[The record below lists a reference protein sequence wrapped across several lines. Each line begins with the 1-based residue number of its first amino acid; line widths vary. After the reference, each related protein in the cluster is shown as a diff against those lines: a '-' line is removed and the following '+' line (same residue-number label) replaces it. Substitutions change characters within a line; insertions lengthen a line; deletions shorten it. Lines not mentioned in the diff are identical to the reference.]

1 MPMRMSAAVEDRPE
15 LMDNREM
22 PAADAE
28 RDTEDA
34 RNGVGDNPA
43 EASKPKDAKA
53 EKDGT
58 EDEEEPKPSKL
69 KRIWTKIDLNLGTL
83 KMMFKGSLAPII
95 AVAWYESLDIV
106 KIFTTLGYLVPV
118 IAVLSITIMPRAKYI
133 QTLILNTI
141 GICIGSAVALL
152 GIWSA
157 IQARV
162 HTTPPGS
169 TTGYNS
175 SQAAVC
181 AIWLFADIYLV
192 NALRAKIPALQFP
205 AILHSIFTNVA
216 FTFAPNFQTMEQA
229 EDLIRQLLVAFLSAF
244 AISTGVSLFIIPV
257 SSRAVVQKGQAA
269 YVQAVRGVLKAHTA
283 YIQSLG
289 SSDMFAA
296 TGTATDPKRDDRNK
310 RKNEDKSKS
319 SPAETIQAKDLK
331 GAIGALTGLH
341 GKLYG
346 DMAFAKREYAWGKL
360 DAKDLDEIF
369 TLFRGI
375 LIPLVGMSTI
385 TDIFE
390 RTAERRGWVE
400 PPENSF
406 NRAESWEHL
415 DEAAISEEKKVWNE
429 VMKALHEPFAIAT
442 AAMDGGIEHASL
454 VLEILPKPKK
464 KKEADVEENGTDPRP
479 GDLEFAS
486 FLNQKVVDFHD
497 KRGETLKAWAR
508 EKGLSKDQFDNA
520 QSAPSNSDNFTPDE
534 AQHRRDQQ
542 QLYLMLYMEHL
553 LYFTGIAVL
562 NFVKF
567 ADKKV
572 EDGTMKKN
580 RLIVPGRR
588 RIKKWIMGLGREDAT
603 VDAEYPDSTEA
614 GMNNVY
620 LGSGFNKRKDPEH
633 LPPQTAW
640 QHFGNALRT
649 IPRFLGSPE
658 SAFGFRVACATLTIG
673 IVAFLKDTQLFFIKQ
688 RLVWAMI
695 IIAIGM
701 NMTSGEAIFG
711 FLGRMLGTFIA
722 AISSLVIWY
731 IVGEKTPGVLVF
743 LWLFIFLEMYFFLK
757 FPRFLTIWLVII
769 VTQVM
774 VIAYELQ
781 VKKIGI
787 KAASASGQPYYPT
800 YQLAFYRL
808 ACVAGGS
815 FVAFIWTIF
824 PYQVSDRSCLRKELG
839 SMLYL
844 LANYYSVVNSTTR
857 SRLHN
862 TEEDM
867 RSKTSPHRQL
877 QKARHKIFSKLMM
890 ILPSLKKHA
899 DWQKWEPTV
908 GGKFPRETYE
918 AIILRST
925 NILNYLSII
934 SYATQIWSK
943 EEGSVPTQTET
954 ATQRAWLNDLS
965 VLIEDV
971 GPASH
976 QITSALSL
984 LSASITQGS
993 TLPPYIQLPEPYYL
1007 NKRLEALDAGIL
1019 GMRHIEEPGYSAY
1032 ACLQVATSL
1041 ITDDLARLVKHVK
1054 DLVGETDFSFT
1065 VSVSDV
1071 NSTALKENS
1080 SKGKKD

>member
-1 MPMRMSAAVEDRPE
+1 MSGAVGDRPE
-15 LMDNREM
+15 PVDTRETQ
-22 PAADAE
+22 AEDAE
-28 RDTEDA
+28 KDTEDA
-34 RNGVGDNPA
+34 QNDVGDKPP
-43 EASKPKDAKA
+43 EASKSKDAEA
-53 EKDGT
+53 EETVLGTKD
-58 EDEEEPKPSKL
+58 EDEPKPSKI
-69 KRIWTKIDLNLGTL
+69 KRIWAKLDLDLGTL
-83 KMMFKGSLAPII
+83 MMMFKGSLAPII
-95 AVAWYESLDIV
+95 AVAWYQSLDIARV
-106 KIFTTLGYLVPV
+106 FTTLGYLVPV
-118 IAVLSITIMPRAKYI
+118 IAVLSLSIMPRAKYI

-141 GICIGSAVALL
+141 GICLGSAVALL
-152 GIWSA
+152 GIWSG

-169 TTGYNS
+169 TTTYNS

-181 AIWLFADIYLV
+181 AIWLFANIYLV
-192 NALRAKIPALQFP
+192 NALRAKIPALRFP
-205 AILHSIFTNVA
+205 AIMYSIFTNVA
-216 FTFAPNFQTMEQA
+216 FTFGPTFQTIEQGEA
-229 EDLIRQLLVAFLSAF
+229 VIRQLLIAFLAAF

-257 SSRAVVQKGQAA
+257 SSRAVVQKGQAG
-269 YVQAVRGVLKAHTA
+269 YIQAVRVVLKAQTA
-283 YIQSLG
+283 YIQSLE
-289 SSDMFAA
+289 SSDMFA
-296 TGTATDPKRDDRNK
+296 TTETVTDLKRGDRK
-310 RKNEDKSKS
+310 KGKNQDKSKS
-319 SPAETIQAKDLK
+319 SPAETTQARDLK
-331 GAIGALTGLH
+331 SAIGALTGLH

-346 DMAFAKREYAWGKL
+346 DMPFAKREYAWGKL

-375 LIPLVGMSTI
+375 LIPLIGMSTI

-390 RTAERRGWVE
+390 RIAERRGWVE
-400 PPENSF
+400 PHENSF
-406 NRAESWEHL
+406 DRAESWEHL
-415 DEAAISEEKKVWNE
+415 DEASKSEEKKVWNE
-429 VMKALHEPFAIAT
+429 VMKALHEPFAVAV
-442 AAMDGGIEHASL
+442 AAMDEGMEHAGL

-464 KKEADVEENGTDPRP
+464 KKEGDVEENGTDPRP
-479 GDLEFAS
+479 GDLEFTS
-486 FLNQKVVDFHD
+486 FLNQKVVDFHS

-508 EKGLSKDQFDNA
+508 QKGLSKDQFDNA
-520 QSAPSNSDNFTPDE
+520 KSAPGDSNNLTPDE
-534 AQHRRDQQ
+534 DQHRRDQQ

-553 LYFTGIAVL
+553 LYSTGVAIL

-572 EDGTMKKN
+572 EDGTIKNN
-580 RLIVPGRR
+580 RLIVPGRG
-588 RIKKWIMGLGREDAT
+588 RIKKWIMGLGHEDAT
-603 VDAEYPDSTEA
+603 VDSEYPDSTES
-614 GMNNVY
+614 GMNNIY
-620 LGSGFNKRKDPEH
+620 MGSGFNKRKDPEH

-658 SAFGFRVACATLTIG
+658 SAFGFRVACATLTVG

-701 NMTSGEAIFG
+701 NMSSGQAIFG
-711 FLGRMLGTFIA
+711 FLGRIIGTLIA
-722 AISSLVIWY
+722 AVSSLVIWY

-757 FPRFLTIWLVII
+757 FPRFVPIWLVTI
-769 VTQVM
+769 VTQVL
-774 VIAYELQ
+774 IIGYELQ
-781 VKKIGI
+781 VRKIGI

-824 PYQVSDRSCLRKELG
+824 PYQLSDRSLLRKDLG

-862 TEEDM
+862 TEGDM
-867 RSKTSPHRQL
+867 RSKTSPHGQL
-877 QKARHKIFSKLMM
+877 QKARHKIFGKLMM
-890 ILPSLKKHA
+890 ILPSLKQHA
-899 DWQKWEPTV
+899 EWQKWEPAV

-925 NILNYLSII
+925 NIMNYLSLI
-934 SYATQIWSK
+934 SYATQTWSR
-943 EEGSVPTQTET
+943 EEGSIPTKPET

-971 GPASH
+971 GPTSH
-976 QITSALSL
+976 QITSTLSL
-984 LSASITQGS
+984 LSASIIQGS
-993 TLPPYIQLPEPYYL
+993 TLPPYIQLPPPYYL
-1007 NKRLEALDAGIL
+1007 NRRLEALDTGIL

-1032 ACLQVATSL
+1032 ACLQVASSL
-1041 ITDDLARLVKHVK
+1041 ITDDLARLIEHVK

-1065 VSVSDV
+1065 VSVSDTSV
-1071 NSTALKENS
+1071 NSTASAETS

>member
-1 MPMRMSAAVEDRPE
+1 MSASVEDRPE
-15 LMDNREM
+15 PVDNREP
-22 PAADAE
+22 PAEDAE
-28 RDTEDA
+28 KDTEDA
-34 RNGVGDNPA
+34 QNDVGDKPA
-43 EASKPKDAKA
+43 EASKSKDAKA

-58 EDEEEPKPSKL
+58 KDEEEPKPSKL
-69 KRIWTKIDLNLGTL
+69 KRIWAKIDLDIGTL
-83 KMMFKGSLAPII
+83 MMMFKGSLAPIV
-95 AVAWYESLDIV
+95 AVAWYESLDIA

-118 IAVLSITIMPRAKYI
+118 ITVLSISIMPRAKYI

-141 GICIGSAVALL
+141 GICLGSAVALL
-152 GIWSA
+152 GIWSGV
-157 IQARV
+157 QARV

-169 TTGYNS
+169 TATYNS

-181 AIWLFADIYLV
+181 AIWLFANIYLV

-205 AILHSIFTNVA
+205 AIMYSIFTNVA
-216 FTFAPNFQTMEQA
+216 FTFGPNLQTIEQGEA
-229 EDLIRQLLVAFLSAF
+229 LIRQLLIAFLAAF

-269 YVQAVRGVLKAHTA
+269 YVQAIRGVLKAQTA
-283 YIQSLG
+283 YIQSLE
-289 SSDMFAA
+289 SSDMFA
-296 TGTATDPKRDDRNK
+296 TTETATDPKSDDRK
-310 RKNEDKSKS
+310 KGKNQDKSKS
-319 SPAETIQAKDLK
+319 SPAETTQARDLK

-346 DMAFAKREYAWGKL
+346 DMPFAKREYAWGKL

-375 LIPLVGMSTI
+375 LIPLIGMSTI

-390 RTAERRGWVE
+390 RIAERRGWVE
-400 PPENSF
+400 PHENSF
-406 NRAESWEHL
+406 DRAESWEHL
-415 DEAAISEEKKVWNE
+415 DEASKSEEKKVWNE
-429 VMKALHEPFAIAT
+429 VMKALHEPFAVAV
-442 AAMDGGIEHASL
+442 AAMDEGMEHAGL

-464 KKEADVEENGTDPRP
+464 KKEGDVEENGTDPRP
-479 GDLEFAS
+479 GDLEFTS
-486 FLNQKVVDFHD
+486 FLNQKVVDFHS

-508 EKGLSKDQFDNA
+508 QKGLSQDQFDNA
-520 QSAPSNSDNFTPDE
+520 KSAPSNSKNLTPDE

-553 LYFTGIAVL
+553 LYSTGIAIL

-588 RIKKWIMGLGREDAT
+588 RLRKWIMGLGREDAT
-603 VDAEYPDSTEA
+603 VDSEYPDSTES
-614 GMNNVY
+614 GMNNIY
-620 LGSGFNKRKDPEH
+620 MGSGFNKRKDPEH

-658 SAFGFRVACATLTIG
+658 SAFGFRVACATLTVG

-701 NMTSGEAIFG
+701 NMTSGQAIFG
-711 FLGRMLGTFIA
+711 FLGRIVGTFIA
-722 AISSLVIWY
+722 AVSSLVIWY
-731 IVGEKTPGVLVF
+731 IAGEKTPGVLVF

-757 FPRFLTIWLVII
+757 FPRFVPIWLVAI
-769 VTQVM
+769 VTQVL
-774 VIAYELQ
+774 IIGYELQ
-781 VKKIGI
+781 VRKIGI

-824 PYQVSDRSCLRKELG
+824 PYQLTDRSLLRKDLG

-857 SRLHN
+857 ARLNN
-862 TEEDM
+862 TEGDM

-877 QKARHKIFSKLMM
+877 QKARHKIFGKLMM
-890 ILPSLKKHA
+890 ILPSLKQHA
-899 DWQKWEPTV
+899 ESQKWEPAV

-925 NILNYLSII
+925 NIMNYLSLT
-934 SYATQIWSK
+934 SYATQTWSR
-943 EEGSVPTQTET
+943 EEGSIPTKPET

-971 GPASH
+971 GPTSH
-976 QITSALSL
+976 QITSTLSL
-984 LSASITQGS
+984 LSASIIQGS
-993 TLPPYIQLPEPYYL
+993 TLPPYIQLPPPYYL
-1007 NKRLEALDAGIL
+1007 NRRLEALDTGIL

-1032 ACLQVATSL
+1032 ACLQVASSL
-1041 ITDDLARLVKHVK
+1041 ITDDLARLIEHVK

-1065 VSVSDV
+1065 VSVSDTSV
-1071 NSTALKENS
+1071 NNTASEESS